1 MGSNILVFC
10 EHNKGVFLKTTYELL
25 SKAKSL
31 SKDLGGSVFA
41 VVIGAADVSSL
52 GAYGADTVYTA
63 TGEGFDALN
72 TGVATKVLQT
82 AVEACSP
89 KVLLG
94 ASSPVGKEVLPRI
107 SVRCNGGFAPD
118 VVELSIQDGSLVAN
132 RPSFTGKVY
141 HDVRISSELQVYSV
155 RPSAFSIE
163 KTDGTATEQ
172 ALTVAISDFD
182 KSFMVT
188 DIQTSEVLY
197 VDLTEAD
204 RIVSGGRSV
213 KTKENFDDL
222 IRPLAKSLGATAGAS
237 RAAVDAGFA
246 AHSEQVGQTG
256 KIVNPSLYIA
266 CGISGAIQHLA
277 GMRTSRV
284 IVAVNLDKDAPIFSH
299 ATYGIVADMFEI
311 CPALTKA
318 LSGDESLSAIE
329 TAPKAEVSKAEVPK
343 VEASKAE
350 APKEEEPKVETSK
363 TTQGLRFTKPFPAE
377 KSMEETTKGLSV
389 SAVTTGAVAAFD
401 PALLDGLKAE
411 VSRLSAE
418 LSAVQSKL
426 DKSIGDA
433 EKSIKAEVQRSET
446 NARAFQDGGMKR
458 FQGVENVVAAEVR
471 KVREVLRQGISND
484 TQDLREGINS
494 IRMTAVAAVAVN
506 VLVLFLL
513 GLMMMTH

>member
-1 MGSNILVFC
+1 MGSNILVLC

-31 SKDLGGSVFA
+31 SKELGGSVFA
-41 VVIGAADVSSL
+41 VVIGAADVSTL
-52 GAYGADTVYTA
+52 GRYGADTVYTA
-63 TGEGFDALN
+63 NGEGFDALN

-82 AVEACSP
+82 AIEACSP
-89 KVLLG
+89 NVLLG
-94 ASSPVGKEVLPRI
+94 AASPVGKEVLPRI
-107 SVRCNGGFAPD
+107 AVRCNGGFAPEI
-118 VVELSIQDGSLVAN
+118 VELSIQDGALVGN
-132 RPSFTGKVY
+132 RSSFTGKVY
-141 HDVRISSELQVYSV
+141 HDVRMSSEFQVYSV
-155 RPSAFSIE
+155 RPNAFSVEI
-163 KTDGTATEQ
+163 TGGTATEQ
-172 ALTVAISDFD
+172 ALSVELSDFD
-182 KSFMVT
+182 KSFLVT
-188 DIQTSEVLY
+188 DIQTSDVLY

-213 KTKENFDDL
+213 KTKDSFDAL
-222 IRPLAKSLGATAGAS
+222 IRPLAKVLGATAGAS

-318 LSGDESLSAIE
+318 LSGDESLSVIE
-329 TAPKAEVSKAEVPK
+329 TAPKAAAPK
-343 VEASKAE
+343 VEAPKVEAPKVEAPKVEAPKVEAPKVEAPKAE
-350 APKEEEPKVETSK
+350 APKAEAPKAVAA
-363 TTQGLRFTKPFPAE
+363 P
-377 KSMEETTKGLSV
+377 SV
-389 SAVTTGAVAAFD
+389 PTGVVAAFD

-411 VSRLSAE
+411 VARLSTE
-418 LSAVQSKL
+418 LSAVQNKL
-426 DKSIGDA
+426 DKTIGDA
-433 EKSIKAEVQRSET
+433 EKSIKAEVLRSET